1 MSEAAGERLQKV
13 LAHAGVASR
22 RAAEEL
28 IAAGRVSVNGAV
40 VREMGLRVMPRDH
53 VAVDGRPIGRAEKL
67 VHVALNKPTGYVSTA
82 RDPEGRP
89 TVMDLVKVP
98 ARVYPV
104 GRLDW
109 DTEGLLLLTN
119 DGELAHRLTHP
130 RYGVE
135 KEYHALVEGYP
146 PQSVTR
152 ALREGVELEDGWT
165 APAKV
170 GRLREEDGGLWLAV
184 TIHEGRNRQ
193 VRRMLEAVGF
203 PARRLVR
210 VRVGPIHLGQLPF
223 GESRRLERREIDA
236 LREMTGLADP
246 LERRERQQ

>member
-1 MSEAAGERLQKV
+1 V
-13 LAHAGVASR
+13 T
-22 RAAEEL
+22 
-28 IAAGRVSVNGAV
+28 
-40 VREMGLRVMPRDH
+40 PRDLI
-53 VAVDGRPIGRAEKL
+53 AVDGRPVGRAEPL
-67 VHVALNKPTGYVSTA
+67 VHLALNKPTGYVSTA
-82 RDPEGRP
+82 HDPEGRP
-89 TVMDLVKVP
+89 TVLDLVSVP

-130 RYGVE
+130 RYAVE

-152 ALREGVELEDGWT
+152 ALREGVELDDGWT

-170 GRLREEDGGLWLAV
+170 GRLREEDGGLWLAI

-193 VRRMLEAVGF
+193 VRRMLEAVRF
-203 PARRLVR
+203 PARRLLR
-210 VRVGPIHLGQLPF
+210 VRVGPIALGGLPF
-223 GESRRLERREIDA
+223 GEARRLDVREVAA
-236 LREMTGLADP
+236 LRQVTGLADP
-246 LERRERQQ
+246 LERRERQR